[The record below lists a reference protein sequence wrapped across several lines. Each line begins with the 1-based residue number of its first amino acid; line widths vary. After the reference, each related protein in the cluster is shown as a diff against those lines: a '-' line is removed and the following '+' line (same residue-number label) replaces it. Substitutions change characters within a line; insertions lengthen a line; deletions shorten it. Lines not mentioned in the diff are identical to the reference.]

1 VHVVS
6 VGGSVALM
14 AKFMQQHVG
23 HKMEMM
29 SDGVLASPETA
40 QRIHSAIETVK
51 RSISHR

>member
-1 VHVVS
+1 
-6 VGGSVALM
+6 M

-29 SDGVLASPETA
+29 SDGVLASPETV
-40 QRIHSAIETVK
+40 QRINSAIETVK